1 MEALLTLALGAIAI
15 AITGW
20 VPGLLSRHFHRQGK
34 KIEIQ
39 FDHGKRK
46 ETILVK
52 DDVSDAE
59 LLEKI
64 QRIAEAHLKPGAK
77 AT

>member
-1 MEALLTLALGAIAI
+1 MEAILTLGLGAIASII
-15 AITGW
+15 ATL
-20 VPGLLSRHFHRQGK
+20 VVDLFSLYFRRQGR

-52 DDVSDAE
+52 DDISDKE

-64 QRIAEAHLKPGAK
+64 KQITESPLKSGTK